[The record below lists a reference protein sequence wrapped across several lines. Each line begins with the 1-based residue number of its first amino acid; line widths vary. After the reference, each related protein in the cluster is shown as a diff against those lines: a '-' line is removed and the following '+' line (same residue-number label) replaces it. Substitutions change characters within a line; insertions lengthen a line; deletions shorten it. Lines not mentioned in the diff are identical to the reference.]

1 MPSRKNGLRGVLAF
15 IVCVLGLAGAGCG
28 RQKVHAAAPIAAPPA
43 APVAETE
50 RPMNI
55 APDTN
60 ASPPTEAVIT
70 PPPIPESATAPPPVA
85 IPRTKPGPKPP
96 RATPEPAPES
106 PADQSAHPPAPQISP
121 QLSPG
126 DQAAYERKTNEDIAV
141 AEKNLQQANGKQ
153 LSAAQNDLVEKIRS
167 FLSQSHDAA
176 KTGDLARAQ
185 NLAQK
190 ARLLSIEL
198 VESL

>member
-1 MPSRKNGLRGVLAF
+1 MPSRRIEGRFVFAF
-15 IVCVLGLAGAGCG
+15 IASGLVLPMAGCI
-28 RQKVHAAAPIAAPPA
+28 RQKVHAAAPVAATPA
-43 APVAETE
+43 PPVAETE

-60 ASPPTEAVIT
+60 ASPPTDAVI
-70 PPPIPESATAPPPVA
+70 PPPAIPDNATAPPPDT
-85 IPRTKPGPKPP
+85 IPHPKTGPKPP
-96 RATPEPAPES
+96 KPAQEPAPE
-106 PADQSAHPPAPQISP
+106 PAADQPHPPPPQISP

-126 DQAAYERKTNEDIAV
+126 DHANYERKTNEDIAV

-167 FLSQSHDAA
+167 FLSQSRDAA
-176 KTGDLARAQ
+176 KGGDLARAQ

-190 ARLLSIEL
+190 ARLLSVEL